1 MTIVSL
7 RRRGDVFE
15 DQLRGAATA
24 ATAGAPPSEIL
35 RSAQD
40 DFWFSPTFSI
50 FRLF

>member
-15 DQLRGAATA
+15 DQLRGA